1 MWFFWS
7 RTKHC
12 IAEDENSDS
21 PGVYLPS
28 YRCMLTIYTCFIWCE
43 DIGQGFTHV
52 RQVLYS
58 LLHLYS
64 LLINANTGVQILC
77 QQSQV
82 GAVPRPMPL
91 LCRTDAYFILLE
103 SSDLVFQVLEYPVLF
118 TEDAQL
124 DLWVRTSWRGL
135 GKGVRTWRMAS
146 AVRAERAETMEAL
159 EEAAQVQ
166 VRRWPRSQP
175 VNGNSH
181 QCRSRRSSWA
191 SDFDP

>member
-135 GKGVRTWRMAS
+135 GKGGENMAHGIGS
-146 AVRAERAETMEAL
+146 K
-159 EEAAQVQ
+159 
-166 VRRWPRSQP
+166 
-175 VNGNSH
+175 
-181 QCRSRRSSWA
+181 SRKSRDYGSPWGSCPGPGQEMA
-191 SDFDP
+191 KEPACQR